1 MATSTLDPDVLPT
14 SDRQLNKGHDNHA
27 LGPGDSSDSG
37 SDMTDLA
44 TEADSDSNGTGE
56 RGSVERG
63 DRVRLREM
71 PEAMEQVAGD
81 NESGEDIVAD
91 DDIVAVDEQDLVQQ
105 GHSARQEK
113 QTRRDHD
120 LDEALE
126 DTFPASDPVNLT
138 SELPQKVAKVPSSR

>member
-1 MATSTLDPDVLPT
+1 MATSTLDPDVLPL

-37 SDMTDLA
+37 SDMTNIA

-63 DRVRLREM
+63 NRVRS
-71 PEAMEQVAGD
+71 PELPESVEQVATD
-81 NESGEDIVAD
+81 NDSGEDIVA
-91 DDIVAVDEQDLVQQ
+91 ADEQQLAQQ
-105 GHSARQEK
+105 GESALQARETK
-113 QTRRDHD
+113 RDHD
-120 LDEALE
+120 LDDALE

-138 SELPQKVAKVPSSR
+138 PEAPKKVAKGPNSN